1 MPRQYSPL
9 RRAALAA
16 LAVLCLAGAW
26 GCQAGK
32 TTAAGASG
40 SVPAATVPAASAVSP
55 AAAGPG
61 GQDAALLARVKP
73 FLDCAY
79 AAFVSAQA
87 GKKPYRPEAATD
99 ACAACSTLLE
109 PFREYVF
116 EKTGDKDYVAE
127 LVAVVEDHAVSV
139 MEQASAAA
147 R

>member
-1 MPRQYSPL
+1 MPKRQNPL

-16 LAVLCLAGAW
+16 LAVFCLAGMW

-32 TTAAGASG
+32 TTSAGVSG
-40 SVPAATVPAASAVSP
+40 SAPAAAAPVAASAVSP
-55 AAAGPG
+55 AATVPG

-109 PFREYVF
+109 PFREDVF

-127 LVAVVEDHAVSV
+127 LVAVVEDHAVGV
-139 MEQASAAA
+139 MQQAAGA

>member
-1 MPRQYSPL
+1 MPQRQSPL
-9 RRAALAA
+9 RRAALAVMA
-16 LAVLCLAGAW
+16 ALCLAGMW

-32 TTAAGASG
+32 TTSAGVSGGAPSMAA
-40 SVPAATVPAASAVSP
+40 PAATA
-55 AAAGPG
+55 PG